1 MHDLQIA
8 PDQIG
13 FDFDGVIADI
23 GEAFRRLAGDEHN
36 YLVNLDEITSFQVET
51 CTHIPEAIVA
61 KIFNDILKDSL
72 TTRLLPIPGS
82 LEVLSEL
89 SKVSRVKIITAR
101 SHDQPVIDWLDNYLP
116 AEVCRRIDLVAMH
129 DHDQKVRFIK
139 EHDLTFFVDDR
150 AETCAQVAQA
160 NLHPLLYRQP
170 WNSNWH
176 DFTVVDNWQQIAEFI
191 KRRETI

>member
-1 MHDLQIA
+1 MNNLQIA

-23 GEAFRRLAGDEHN
+23 GEAFQRLAGDEHD
-36 YLVNLDEITSFQVET
+36 YLVNLEEITSFQVET
-51 CTHIPEAIVA
+51 CTHIPEHVVA
-61 KIFNDILKDSL
+61 KIFDDILKDSL
-72 TTRLLPIPGS
+72 TTRLLPISGS
-82 LEVLSEL
+82 LEVISKLSNN
-89 SKVSRVKIITAR
+89 SRVRIITAR

-116 AEVCRRIDLVAMH
+116 AEVCRKIDLIAMH
-129 DHDQKVRFIK
+129 DHDQKVRYIK

-170 WNSNWH
+170 WNGGWN
-176 DFTVVDNWQQIAEFI
+176 DFTVVDNWQQIAGFI
-191 KRRETI
+191 LNRETI